1 MGLIGTVVRLG
12 IRFGMAGAAAAGAG
26 YLLDKARS
34 GRERALAA
42 RRADAMPDGEAPAAG
57 TVAPKVDFFAEADAV
72 EPVDT
77 LASDEDALR
86 ADFESLPR
94 DDAGEFME
102 DVNDAAFVVMHEDEG
117 QIDLEN
123 VDEREI
129 ANGIAALEEADDR
142 RHFLNE

>member
-1 MGLIGTVVRLG
+1 MGLIGTLVRLG
-12 IRFGMAGAAAAGAG
+12 MKIGVAGAGAAGAA
-26 YLLDKARS
+26 YLLDKVRI

-42 RRADAMPDGEAPAAG
+42 QRASELPDGEVPAAG
-57 TVAPKVDFFAEADAV
+57 TVDREVDFFADAESV
-72 EPVDT
+72 ETGTP
-77 LASDEDALR
+77 DEDALR

-102 DVNDAAFVVMHEDEG
+102 DENDLAFVVMHEDEG

-123 VDEREI
+123 VDEREV